1 MKILA
6 FDIGGSKIAYAL
18 TDSSGNLLS
27 AVNKT
32 PTPSTAAEI
41 SALIRITAQ
50 QHKAD
55 GLAIAT
61 AGIVFDNHLCNKP
74 NNLPTGYE
82 NIDFTELT
90 GLPYLLVNDANAAVW
105 AEYKHGALRGHRH
118 CALLTLGTDV
128 GCGLILNDALYSGI
142 NGAAGEVRFNASGT
156 TLANLAKQNGLTETD
171 CFIIYN
177 LAKQGN
183 IAAQRTC
190 ATWSENL
197 VSALIQINRILD
209 LEAVALSGSLAKIV
223 DYMQINTQIQQNF
236 FHSSIRIMAAEA
248 ENNAGLIGAALLFAE
263 KK

>member
-41 SALIRITAQ
+41 SALIRTTAQ
-50 QHKAD
+50 QHKAE

-61 AGIVFDNHLCNKP
+61 AGIVSDNHLSGKP

-105 AEYKHGALRGHRH
+105 AEYKHGALRGYRH

-128 GCGLILNDALYSGI
+128 GCGLILNDALYSGT

-156 TLANLAKQNGLTETD
+156 TLANLAQQNGLNETD
-171 CFIIYN
+171 CFTICN
-177 LAKQGN
+177 LAQQDN
-183 IAAQRTC
+183 IAAQRTY
-190 ATWSENL
+190 TIWSENL

-223 DYMQINTQIQQNF
+223 DYMQINTQIQRNF
-236 FHSSIRIMAAEA
+236 SHSSIRVMAAEA
-248 ENNAGLIGAALLFAE
+248 ENNAGLIGAALLFAA